1 MILERHI
8 GLYTDFYELT
18 MAQGYFFQ
26 GMAEKPAA
34 FDYFFRKNP
43 FDGGFVIFA
52 GLGDLLPMLEQLQFE
67 ADDLEYLRSQG
78 FRDEFLTFLRNF
90 RFQGT
95 VYAPPEGE
103 VVFPYEPVV
112 RVEGRMFEVQLIE
125 TLVLNF
131 LNFQSLI
138 ATKAAR
144 IRRVAGDR
152 IFLDFG
158 LRRAQGLGGMQATR
172 AAIIGGASGTSNVLA
187 GWQYDIPVSGT
198 QAHSWIQSFPDEL
211 TAFRAFAQ
219 LYPDRCI
226 LLVDTYDTL
235 KSGVP
240 NAITV
245 AKELEA
251 QGHRL
256 LGIRL
261 DSGDLAYLSKQAR
274 KMLDAAGL
282 HYVKIFASNQLDEY
296 AIRSLNEQNAPIDGF
311 GVGTRLAVGRPSAAL
326 DGVYKLCWFDGTPRL
341 KISEDITKV
350 SLPDR
355 KQVWRYWN
363 SNGYF
368 YADGIALA
376 AESAPTTLF
385 HPFFPHQH
393 VDVAHLDKEPLLR
406 QVMVNGKIVSPLP
419 SVQESA
425 AYAQQRLAHLEPEYQ
440 RFEEPYVYKVG
451 ISKALMELRDSLVF
465 AHHRSPYRAK
475 KSSDRPLQ

>member
-1 MILERHI
+1 MILTQHI

-26 GMAEKPAA
+26 GMADKPAA

-52 GLGDLLPMLEQLQFE
+52 GLAELAQMLEQLRFDSE
-67 ADDLEYLRSQG
+67 DIAYLQQQG
-78 FRDEFLTFLRNF
+78 FRPEFLEFLRTF
-90 RFQGT
+90 RFQGNL
-95 VYAPPEGE
+95 YAPPEGE

-112 RVEGRMFEVQLIE
+112 RIEGRILEVQLIE

-152 IFLDFG
+152 VFLDFG

-172 AAIIGGASGTSNVLA
+172 AAIIGGANGSSNVLA
-187 GWQYDIPVSGT
+187 GFEYDIPVSGT
-198 QAHSWIQSFPDEL
+198 QAHSWIQSFEDEL
-211 TAFRAFAQ
+211 TAFRTFAQ

-235 KSGVP
+235 KSGIP

-256 LGIRL
+256 LGVRL

-282 HYVKIFASNQLDEY
+282 YYVKIFASNQLDEY

-326 DGVYKLCWFDGTPRL
+326 DGVYKLCWFDGIPRL

-355 KQVWRYWN
+355 KQVWRYID
-363 SNGYF
+363 SNGNF
-368 YADGIALA
+368 YADGISLLS
-376 AESAPTTLF
+376 ESKPLEIF
-385 HPFFPHQH
+385 HPFFPHRH
-393 VDVAHLDKEPLLR
+393 VHVAHLEAEPLLHP
-406 QVMVNGKIVSPLP
+406 VMHHGKIIVDFP
-419 SVQESA
+419 SVQASA
-425 AYAQQRLAHLEPEYQ
+425 AYAQERLSRLEPEYQ
-440 RFEEPYVYKVG
+440 RFEDPYIYKVG
-451 ISKALMELRDSLVF
+451 ISKALMELRDHLVF
-465 AHHRSPYRAK
+465 AHHRSPYR
-475 KSSDRPLQ
+475 S